1 MTCVHAADMENFLD
15 SCKEF
20 LELKIL
26 FCLIK
31 AVSLDL
37 CLLQELG
44 EKMTDFCKQRKK
56 RIVWLKIQGE
66 KGEANTLY

>member
-1 MTCVHAADMENFLD
+1 MENFLD

-20 LELKIL
+20 LELMIL

-44 EKMTDFCKQRKK
+44 EKMTDYFKQRKK
-56 RIVWLKIQGE
+56 KRIL
-66 KGEANTLY
+66 